1 MKNEPATDP
10 PPAVPVAGAP
20 PMRWAPVMVTALA
33 MLMVTLELS
42 LSSVTLPAIGA
53 DLNVGSAATK
63 WVILSYALP
72 TAALAIPLG
81 RWVDR
86 ADARTVFLFSVTGVA
101 VSSVL
106 AAVAPTFWLLL
117 AARVL
122 QGVLGAAVAAVYMP
136 IVAASVPPERRGR
149 ALGYVA
155 TVMPLGAMAGT
166 SIGGFIADGLGW
178 RPVLLIKLPILAVVL
193 WLGHRVLPR
202 GEGGLPRPGRALY
215 GDTLILGGAVTALL
229 LAFDRVE
236 AEAHGLAIALAV
248 VAVVLGAWWSR
259 LPGSRPILALTRRP
273 AFGLPLLGLLL
284 LASYIGLTLF
294 LLPFYVSDVLDGGP
308 AMMGLALMFFVGA
321 FAAASPLSGTLADRF
336 PVRLVATAGAA
347 LSLAGTLLA
356 LTLGPDAGV
365 FDLAWRLALI
375 GLGQS
380 LFNVPNNTAILAA
393 TPPDMVGAG
402 SGVSMTVR
410 TLAFTVGPS
419 LAALAYTLGG
429 TGASGF
435 RAGVLLIAALQAAG
449 LLAALSARTPP
460 GNA

>member
-1 MKNEPATDP
+1 MKNELAIDEP
-10 PPAVPVAGAP
+10 PTADL
-20 PMRWAPVMVTALA
+20 PMRWAPVMVAALA

-53 DLNVGSAATK
+53 DLDVGSGATK
-63 WVILSYALP
+63 WVILAYALP

-81 RWVDR
+81 RWVDH
-86 ADARTVFLFSVTGVA
+86 ADARKVFLYAVTGVA
-101 VSSVL
+101 ISSVL
-106 AAVAPTFWLLL
+106 AAAAPTFWLLL
-117 AARVL
+117 IARVL
-122 QGVLGAAVAAVYMP
+122 QGILGAAVAAVYMP

-178 RPVLLIKLPILAVVL
+178 RPVFLLKLPILAIVL
-193 WLGHRVLPR
+193 WLGHRTLPHS
-202 GEGGLPRPGRALY
+202 ENGLPRPSRALY
-215 GDTLILGGAVTALL
+215 ADTLTLGGAVTALL

-236 AEAHGLAIALAV
+236 DDAFILAATLAVIAIA
-248 VAVVLGAWWSR
+248 LGAWWTR
-259 LPGSRPILALTRRP
+259 LPSSRPILTLSRRP
-273 AFGLPLLGLLL
+273 EFGLPLLGLLL

-294 LLPFYVSDVLDGGP
+294 LLPFYVSDVVDGSP

-321 FAAASPLSGTLADRF
+321 FAAGSPLSGNLADRF
-336 PVRLVATAGAA
+336 PIRLVATAGAA
-347 LSLAGTLLA
+347 LSLTGTLLT
-356 LTLGPDAGV
+356 LTLTSDANV
-365 FDLAWRLALI
+365 LDLAWRLALI

-380 LFNVPNNTAILAA
+380 LFNIPNNTAILAA
-393 TPPDMVGAG
+393 TPPDMIGAG

-429 TGASGF
+429 SGAAGF
-435 RAGVLLIAALQAAG
+435 RAGVILIAALQTAG
-449 LLAALSARTPP
+449 LLAALAARTSEHD
-460 GNA
+460 G

>member
-1 MKNEPATDP
+1 
-10 PPAVPVAGAP
+10 
-20 PMRWAPVMVTALA
+20 MVTALA

-42 LSSVTLPAIGA
+42 LSSVTLPAIGSEL
-53 DLNVGSAATK
+53 DVGSAATK
-63 WVILSYALP
+63 WVILAYALP

-81 RWVDR
+81 RWVDH
-86 ADARTVFLFSVTGVA
+86 ADARKVFLYAVTGVA
-101 VSSVL
+101 ISSVL
-106 AAVAPTFWLLL
+106 AAAAPTFWLLVV
-117 AARVL
+117 ARVL

-166 SIGGFIADGLGW
+166 SIGGFVADGLGW
-178 RPVLLIKLPILAVVL
+178 RPVLLLKLPILVVVL
-193 WLGHRVLPR
+193 WLGYRVLPR
-202 GEGGLPRPGRALY
+202 GEGALPRPDRALY
-215 GDTLILGGAVTALL
+215 SDTLILGGAVTALL

-236 AEAHGLAIALAV
+236 ADAFALA
-248 VAVVLGAWWSR
+248 AVLAVIAIGLGVWWTR
-259 LPGSRPILALTRRP
+259 LPSSRPILTLSRRP

-294 LLPFYVSDVLDGGP
+294 LLPFYVSDVVDGGP
-308 AMMGLALMFFVGA
+308 SMMGLALMFFVGA
-321 FAAASPLSGTLADRF
+321 FAAGSPISGNLADRF

-347 LSLAGTLLA
+347 LSLAGTLLT

-365 FDLAWRLALI
+365 VDLAWRLALI

-429 TGASGF
+429 SGAGGF
-435 RAGVLLIAALQAAG
+435 RAGVILIAVLQAAG
-449 LLAALSARTPP
+449 LLAAVAARP
-460 GNA
+460 ARS